1 MTVAQLKYFIEVVR
15 HSSITEAAERLY
27 ISQPALS
34 RQIINMEQEL
44 QIPLFNRSGNTL
56 RLTPAGKEFYEGA
69 VKIVRDYEAVCSNAN
84 RISNGMKGVLHL
96 SVLEDQQL
104 SPRLIKAI
112 GKFHEQYPLVQIAL
126 KWMTFPAIHQGL
138 MDGTVDF
145 AFTFLHNEE
154 FTPNIRVLDAQVEDV
169 YLMVTKAF
177 EYPEGKSISPEEL
190 PELSKRFPFLALTA
204 DNFERGSRISNL
216 VQKAEDE
223 KAEEGMVRALYVSS
237 GYERTLYVVTGLGM
251 AVQNESSY
259 LALDAKVRCIPI
271 EDCAP
276 IERVLCYNNNI
287 PSAVKS
293 QFIEFYRNMLQ
304 EERDTE

>member
-15 HSSITEAAERLY
+15 HSSITLAAERLY

-44 QIPLFNRSGNTL
+44 QFTLFNRTGNTL

-84 RISNGMKGVLHL
+84 RVSNGMMGTLHL

-104 SPRLIKAI
+104 SPRINRAI
-112 GKFHEQYPLVQIAL
+112 ANFHKKFPLVQISL

-138 MDGTVDF
+138 MDGSVDF

-154 FTPNIRVLDAQVEDV
+154 YTPNIRYLDSEIEDV
-169 YLMVTKAF
+169 YLMITREF
-177 EYPEGKSISPEEL
+177 SFPEGESISPSAL
-190 PELSKRFPFLALTA
+190 PELSRQYPFLALTS
-204 DNFERGSRISNL
+204 DNFENGSKITNL
-216 VQKAEDE
+216 VQRAANEDY
-223 KAEEGMVRALYVSS
+223 EEDKVQALYVSS

-251 AVQNESSY
+251 AVQNKSSH
-259 LALDAKVRCIPI
+259 LALDSKVRCIPM
-271 EDCAP
+271 EDCHP
-276 IERVLCYNNNI
+276 IERVLCYNRDI
-287 PSAVKS
+287 PNPVKA
-293 QFIEFYRNMLQ
+293 QFIEFYQ
-304 EERDTE
+304 EILREEL